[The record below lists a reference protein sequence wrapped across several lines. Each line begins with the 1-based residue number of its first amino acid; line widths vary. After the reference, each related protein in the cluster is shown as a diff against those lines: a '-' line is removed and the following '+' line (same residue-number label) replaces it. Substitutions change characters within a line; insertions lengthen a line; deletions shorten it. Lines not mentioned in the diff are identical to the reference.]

1 MSTSKREEVS
11 SHLRYI
17 RQELRDLDQ
26 MLSDDGLLPEL
37 TELKEVYNSLDA
49 LYQLLAGK
57 IKKKPKIEFD
67 DAGDPLCLDCGGPTY
82 QPIGAVGATMTFGPG
97 GVTYGT
103 TDDNDNHW
111 ICEDCGYSFDVD

>member
-26 MLSDDGLLPEL
+26 MLTEDGLLPEV
-37 TELKEVYNSLDA
+37 TELKEIFNSLDA

-57 IKKKPKIEFD
+57 IKKKPKPEFD
-67 DAGDPLCLDCGGPTY
+67 D
-82 QPIGAVGATMTFGPG
+82 
-97 GVTYGT
+97 
-103 TDDNDNHW
+103 
-111 ICEDCGYSFDVD
+111 

>member
-26 MLSDDGLLPEL
+26 MLNQHGLLPEI
-37 TELKEVYNSLDA
+37 TELKEIYNSLDA

-57 IKKKPKIEFD
+57 IKKKPKPEFD
-67 DAGDPLCLDCGGPTY
+67 D
-82 QPIGAVGATMTFGPG
+82 
-97 GVTYGT
+97 
-103 TDDNDNHW
+103 
-111 ICEDCGYSFDVD
+111 

>member
-26 MLSDDGLLPEL
+26 ILCEDGLLPEL

-49 LYQLLAGK
+49 LHELLSGK
-57 IKKKPKIEFD
+57 VKKKPKTEF
-67 DAGDPLCLDCGGPTY
+67 
-82 QPIGAVGATMTFGPG
+82 
-97 GVTYGT
+97 
-103 TDDNDNHW
+103 
-111 ICEDCGYSFDVD
+111 ED

>member
-1 MSTSKREEVS
+1 MSTSKREEIC

-49 LYQLLAGK
+49 LYQLLSGK
-57 IKKKPKIEFD
+57 VKKKPKPEFD
-67 DAGDPLCLDCGGPTY
+67 D
-82 QPIGAVGATMTFGPG
+82 
-97 GVTYGT
+97 
-103 TDDNDNHW
+103 
-111 ICEDCGYSFDVD
+111 

>member
-26 MLSDDGLLPEL
+26 MLNQDGLLPEI
-37 TELKEVYNSLDA
+37 TELKEIYNSLDA

-57 IKKKPKIEFD
+57 IKKKPKPEFD
-67 DAGDPLCLDCGGPTY
+67 D
-82 QPIGAVGATMTFGPG
+82 
-97 GVTYGT
+97 
-103 TDDNDNHW
+103 
-111 ICEDCGYSFDVD
+111 

>member
-26 MLSDDGLLPEL
+26 MLSEDGLLPEL

-49 LYQLLAGK
+49 LYQLLSGK
-57 IKKKPKIEFD
+57 VKKKQKIEFD
-67 DAGDPLCLDCGGPTY
+67 D
-82 QPIGAVGATMTFGPG
+82 
-97 GVTYGT
+97 
-103 TDDNDNHW
+103 
-111 ICEDCGYSFDVD
+111 

>member
-26 MLSDDGLLPEL
+26 ILSEDGLLPEL

-57 IKKKPKIEFD
+57 VKKKPKIESGSEELIWD
-67 DAGDPLCLDCGGPTY
+67 
-82 QPIGAVGATMTFGPG
+82 
-97 GVTYGT
+97 
-103 TDDNDNHW
+103 
-111 ICEDCGYSFDVD
+111 SFPFV